1 MKRKFQPGYRIL
13 PPDSGVS
20 VDWSIVWHRG
30 SFVLSAEDEWSCGE
44 ASEWTAV
51 DHALDISAKLPLSS
65 QTALSN
71 LIPKVASGGRVT
83 LALVWSSSSS
93 KRRAVGVSREV
104 SLTDLRGPNDLIFS
118 FSVPPGTMRGT
129 VNVTARLFSA
139 HPGNASY
146 APYAGLILGDLG
158 LTQTIVLD
166 GRGGLV
172 PTREEQAGAE
182 APLWRLEAPGNEEEA
197 LSLSLDSGVLA
208 MVLNRDH
215 RHFGELNQM
224 GGEPT
229 ALYWEVF
236 AGWVTLLLLHFRP
249 RSPED
254 EERISEATRLAQADN
269 IPNVASFYSEVRKWL
284 PERNATDAGEIAVAV
299 RKQIERRLAMR
310 RASGGGGAA

>member
-1 MKRKFQPGYRIL
+1 MTRKFQPGYRVL
-13 PPDSGVS
+13 PPDAGVS
-20 VDWSIVWHRG
+20 VDWSIAWRRG
-30 SFVLSAEDEWSCGE
+30 SFLLSGENEWSCGE
-44 ASEWTAV
+44 ASEWTAS
-51 DHALDISAKLPLSS
+51 DHALEISATLRISAR
-65 QTALSN
+65 TALSSV
-71 LIPKVASGGRVT
+71 IPTVASGGRVT

-93 KRRAVGVSREV
+93 KRRAVGVSREL
-104 SLTDLRGPNDLIFS
+104 SLTDLELAEDLSLS

-129 VNVTARLFSA
+129 VNVTARLFA
-139 HPGNASY
+139 ARPGTTSY

-158 LTQTIVLD
+158 PTQSVVLD

-172 PTREEQAGAE
+172 PTLEEHAGSE
-182 APLWRLEAPGNEEEA
+182 APLWRIEAPGTEEEA

-236 AGWVTLLLLHFRP
+236 AGWVTLLLLHFGP

-254 EERISEATRLAQADN
+254 EERISEATRIAQADQ
-269 IPNVASFYSEVRKWL
+269 IPNVASFYSEFRKWL
-284 PERNATDAGEIAVAV
+284 PERNASDAGEIAVAV
-299 RKQIERRLAMR
+299 RKEIERRIAMR
-310 RASGGGGAA
+310 RANAVGGAV